1 MRYNVSPPLKTRYVI
16 YAVMAIRTGINTISI
31 RLLVRYL
38 KINAIIYRYDPFGNL
53 LVSAELLDKNETS
66 VVIAR
71 LKDIKG
77 EGK

>member
-1 MRYNVSPPLKTRYVI
+1 MTNDEAKEAFQKRTPVYYN
-16 YAVMAIRTGINTISI
+16 G
-31 RLLVRYL
+31 VRYL

-53 LVSAELLDKNETS
+53 LVSAELLDRNENS